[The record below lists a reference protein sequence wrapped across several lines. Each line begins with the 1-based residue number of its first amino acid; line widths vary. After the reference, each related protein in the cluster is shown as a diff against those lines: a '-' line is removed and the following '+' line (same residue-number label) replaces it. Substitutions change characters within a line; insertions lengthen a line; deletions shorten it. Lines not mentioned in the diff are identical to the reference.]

1 MYKVMFDNGPS
12 GVLYVLK
19 RVAIQVTEDGRIG
32 ITLLKPGQRH
42 SVLQSVSFGGSVDK
56 VVEPERKMFWLVF
69 GSTLRAMGVI
79 K

>member
-12 GVLYVLK
+12 DVLYVLK
-19 RVAIQVTEDGRIG
+19 RVAIPVTEDGRIG

-42 SVLQSVSFGGSVDK
+42 LILQSASFGGSVDK

-69 GSTLRAMGVI
+69 GPTLRAMGVI